1 MKGPHSKCGRSGNRR
16 MGSNPI
22 ISAKKDRDLSTGAV
36 KFGLFVCCERTAL
49 SHRRLLD
56 NSKELTRKIPHN
68 SKELTRKIPHN
79 SKELTAENF
88 T

>member
-1 MKGPHSKCGRSGNRR
+1 MYSPVFLYLWYFGDVPKWLKGPHSKCGRSGNRR

-56 NSKELTRKIPHN
+56 Y
-68 SKELTRKIPHN
+68 
-79 SKELTAENF
+79 SKELTAENP